1 MNNGSSHCAGSAPAA
16 AKPHG
21 KPMPTM
27 ITAAIT
33 VQVMRVL
40 RCVMTSISTRSRA
53 HTNPIIA
60 NAHNCTTA
68 NGCIANMP
76 SAISKF
82 DEKYALGVSNVIVG
96 SDWINPPEESKK
108 NAETPPNTPNVVNS
122 PRIEYATTRSV
133 FDDHDNPH
141 ANKMPTRPYVSM
153 MSP

>member
-1 MNNGSSHCAGSAPAA
+1 MNSGSSHCAGSTPAA

-21 KPMPTM
+21 SPMPTM

-60 NAHNCTTA
+60 NAHNCNAAT
-68 NGCIANMP
+68 GCMANMP
-76 SAISKF
+76 TAICRF
-82 DEKYALGVSNVIVG
+82 EEKYAPGVSNVIVG
-96 SDWINPPEESKK
+96 SGCMIASEELKK
-108 NAETPPNTPNVVNS
+108 NAETPPNTPNVVNR
-122 PRIEYATTRSV
+122 PRIEYATMRNV

-141 ANKMPTRPYVSM
+141 ANKMPTKPYVSM